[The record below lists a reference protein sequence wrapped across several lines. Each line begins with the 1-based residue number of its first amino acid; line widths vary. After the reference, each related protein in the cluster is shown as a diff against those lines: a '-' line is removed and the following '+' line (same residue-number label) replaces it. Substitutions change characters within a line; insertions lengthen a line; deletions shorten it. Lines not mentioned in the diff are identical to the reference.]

1 MARIASPDGPIG
13 DPATDPRSDDPK
25 SIVNSVLRACA
36 LVDLMA
42 STGPEIALSQ
52 AADALA
58 LSRPTTHRLL
68 NTLVL
73 AGWVRRTESS
83 RYALTARVLGSSV
96 SPALALRELVR
107 PVVRRL
113 AEATGD
119 TVYLFVP
126 HEDRVLCLE
135 RWEGSYP
142 VRVHNVNVGDL
153 LPARLGAAPTAMA
166 LARSGDYEGHV
177 VSRDNATAGVSAVG
191 AAAFGPDG
199 SVAAGISVTAVDA
212 RLAGEHL
219 AEAVTH
225 VRAAAAEISR
235 LLGYAA
241 DDDSSSN

>member
-1 MARIASPDGPIG
+1 MATTNSPEDR
-13 DPATDPRSDDPK
+13 TDRPKDDSK

-42 STGPEIALSQ
+42 ASGSETALSH

-68 NTLVL
+68 NTLVR

-83 RYALTARVLGSSV
+83 TYALTSRLQGSPV
-96 SPALALRELVR
+96 SPVPSLRELVR
-107 PVVRRL
+107 PVVQRL
-113 AEATGD
+113 AETTGD

-135 RWEGSYP
+135 RLEGSYP
-142 VRVHNVNVGDL
+142 VRVHTVNVGDL

-166 LARSGDYEGHV
+166 LAREGTYEGYV
-177 VSRDNATAGVSAVG
+177 VSRDNATPGVSAVG
-191 AAAFGPDG
+191 AAIFGTGG
-199 SVAAGISVTAVDA
+199 SLAAGISVTAVDA

-219 AEAVTH
+219 HDAVLQ
-225 VRAAAAEISR
+225 VRTAAAEISR
-235 LLGYAA
+235 LLGYAGPVA
-241 DDDSSSN
+241 